1 MAHRPMLLCRGGEK
15 HTTTKI
21 LKEEEDFFFSFFDL
35 LWQSLIPLPFFPPR
49 LSCVGILPCVFVCPP
64 SRRIAREMSFQN
76 FCVFFF
82 FRFLFWLFVYL
93 FLFQREKERRRRDNN
108 LLSVGG
114 NRQTTRK
121 KSGAR

>member
-1 MAHRPMLLCRGGEK
+1 MLLCRGGGEK

-21 LKEEEDFFFSFFDL
+21 LKEEEDFFSSFFDL

-82 FRFLFWLFVYL
+82 LDFYFGCLYIYFCFKGKK
-93 FLFQREKERRRRDNN
+93 KERRRRDNN

-114 NRQTTRK
+114 NRQTTRQ